1 MERVVVMCVTHL
13 LMEANLTDEEPKD
26 LSEAMVCDMVA
37 ISSTITHF
45 YNVAFTFT
53 RNDRIRE

>member
-1 MERVVVMCVTHL
+1 MCVTHL